1 MGTRVK
7 SKKVKE
13 RKCGRGAAKENKRN
27 NREQWRVKNV
37 TKKSKK
43 WGLVETESISS
54 EEEGK

>member
-27 NREQWRVKNV
+27 NRKQWRVKNV
-37 TKKSKK
+37 ANEQKVGAGGDREHK
-43 WGLVETESISS
+43 
-54 EEEGK
+54 